1 MVENLIKVF
10 QGCIVQF
17 FWKGLEVH
25 GKSSKGRN
33 DWKGS
38 IGVLKRWLPVLKDRW
53 EKIEE
58 RGSLIYC
65 T

>member
-1 MVENLIKVF
+1 MVLKDV
-10 QGCIVQF
+10 CQF
-17 FWKGLEVH
+17 VWKGLEIH
-25 GKSSKGRN
+25 GKSSHRIN
-33 DWKGS
+33 DWTGS

-53 EKIEE
+53 EMIEE